1 MRRFL
6 LLAVLTACS
15 SDSDGPVDPGADASV
30 AEVPD
35 DLPHRTYVV
44 DSIAVPT
51 TSSEARMYGLDL
63 DNDTIIDNQLGNVI
77 AALSGMGVDASA
89 MVTRAIDRGE
99 TILLAKIG
107 TTSFVDAQVATFE
120 TFAGSNPSIAPCAG
134 TSDTECRKH
143 LEGGASFTAL
153 PTPVG
158 ERLVGR
164 FDSGM
169 FTGSAGNL
177 VVRIALLGADPI
189 DLVLL
194 GSRAQITMATDSK
207 LGSAIL
213 AGAVSIEDIDTKVLP
228 AVHTNMSAAVAD
240 DCTEPS
246 NPPSCGC
253 ATGSDGKSALA
264 TFDKAPVDCA
274 ISLDEIRNNALIQ
287 NLLAPDVEVEGQ
299 MALSL
304 GVKATAVTATFA
316 P

>member
-15 SDSDGPVDPGADASV
+15 SDSEPIDPGADASV
-30 AEVPD
+30 AQVPD

-51 TSSEARMYGLDL
+51 TSSEARLYGLDL
-63 DNDTIIDNQLGNVI
+63 DNDTVIDNQLGTVI

-99 TILLAKIG
+99 TILLAKVG
-107 TTSFVDAQVATFE
+107 TTSFADAPVATFE
-120 TFAGSNPSIAPCAG
+120 TFAGSNPSIAPCVDS
-134 TSDTECRKH
+134 SDTECRKH
-143 LEGGASFTAL
+143 LAGGASFTAL
-153 PTPVG
+153 AAPVG

-164 FDSGM
+164 FAGGV
-169 FTGSAGNL
+169 FTGDAGNL

-207 LGSAIL
+207 LGSATL

-228 AVHTNMSAAVAD
+228 AVHTNMSAAVAA
-240 DCTEPS
+240 DCTQLS
-246 NPPSCGC
+246 SPPSCGC
-253 ATGSDGKSALA
+253 AANSDGKSALA
-264 TFDKAPVDCA
+264 TFDKAPTDCA